1 MMMSVGAESRM
12 EKRLKKLEA
21 MIRDPRSAINLE
33 SLLVSC
39 HECFMHAKAPFL
51 SVFPVHAEKKTQ
63 QQKKKLHCNTVTKD
77 RVICMISV

>member
-1 MMMSVGAESRM
+1 MMMSLGAESRM

-39 HECFMHAKAPFL
+39 HECFIHAKAPFFFGV
-51 SVFPVHAEKKTQ
+51 SGSRGKTLQ
-63 QQKKKLHCNTVTKD
+63 CNTGTIKQT
-77 RVICMISV
+77 IYTISV

>member
-1 MMMSVGAESRM
+1 MSLGAESRM

-39 HECFMHAKAPFL
+39 HECFMHAKAPCCFFVPGFGV
-51 SVFPVHAEKKTQ
+51 SGSEREKTLQ
-63 QQKKKLHCNTVTKD
+63 CNTMFKT
-77 RVICMISV
+77 